1 MLINTDIHKKDID
14 TIADVLFNMALVL
27 YWSLS
32 IIWSSTAMA
41 LLTSRTYLL
50 GMAAVIA
57 ALMLREA
64 MHFAWIRR
72 YNWRDFLGL
81 VIVLMFGYIVD
92 RNETATIAAGYLLIF
107 ASRDRDY
114 KKIFRI
120 VILNTIAGIAVIYQ
134 ASMRGFIPY
143 ATWTEN
149 DTLRHAFGFVY
160 PLVIPAYLL
169 NIGIMTFAV
178 KEEKTEVWQMTL
190 LLFFAICTYRWCKAD
205 LSGGL
210 TLAVL
215 IAMVVTKIYPNILK
229 NQQVFWKWT
238 DRLAVIIYPLVAFL
252 SCLGAELYDGSVE
265 WMDKLNQMIGGRLS
279 LAHAALQNYE
289 IKFLGQEIW
298 FVGAGLDNTGHPV
311 NGAYNYVDNVYV
323 NLLLRYGVVFCII
336 ALVLIVLTM
345 NYCRVRHMRVLLWM
359 FSLMAIHGIFEDKIQ
374 TLYFNSLLL
383 IIGQALQHYHASK
396 KYT

>member
-1 MLINTDIHKKDID
+1 MLINTDIHKKYID
-14 TIADVLFNMALVL
+14 TIADVMFNMALVL

-41 LLTSRTYLL
+41 LVPSRVYLL
-50 GMAAVIA
+50 GMAMVIA
-57 ALMLREA
+57 VLMLREV
-64 MHFAWIRR
+64 MLFVWIRR
-72 YNWRDFLGL
+72 YNWRDYLGL
-81 VIVLMFGYIVD
+81 AIVLLFGYIVD

-134 ASMRGFIPY
+134 ASIHGFISY
-143 ATWTEN
+143 ATWTEKE
-149 DTLRHAFGFVY
+149 TLRHAFGFVY

-178 KEEKTEVWQMTL
+178 KEEKTEVWQMMV
-190 LLFFAICTYRWCKAD
+190 LLFFTICTYRWCKAD

-215 IAMVVTKIYPNILK
+215 IAIVVTKIYPNILRSQK
-229 NQQVFWKWT
+229 LFWKWT
-238 DRLAVIIYPLVAFL
+238 DRLAMIIYPLVAFF
-252 SCLGAELYDGSVE
+252 SYLGAKFYDGSIA

-279 LAHAALQNYE
+279 LAHAALHDYE
-289 IKFLGQEIW
+289 IKLLGQEIW
-298 FVGAGLDNTGHPV
+298 FVGSGLDNSGNPV
-311 NGAYNYVDNVYV
+311 NGNYNYVDNVYV

-336 ALVLIVLTM
+336 ALVLLVLTM
-345 NYCRVRHMRVLLWM
+345 DYCRIRRMRVMLWM
-359 FSLMAIHGIFEDKIQ
+359 FSLMAIHGIFEDKVQ

-383 IIGQALQHYHASK
+383 MIGQAVQNYHASK

>member
-1 MLINTDIHKKDID
+1 MLINTDIHKKYID
-14 TIADVLFNMALVL
+14 TIADVMFNMALVL

-41 LLTSRTYLL
+41 LVPSRVYLL
-50 GMAAVIA
+50 GMAIVIA
-57 ALMLREA
+57 VLMLREA

-72 YNWRDFLGL
+72 YNWRDFLGIA
-81 VIVLMFGYIVD
+81 IVLLFGYIVD

-134 ASMRGFIPY
+134 ASIHGFISY
-143 ATWTEN
+143 ATWTEKE
-149 DTLRHAFGFVY
+149 TLRHAFGFVY

-169 NIGIMTFAV
+169 NIGIMMFAV
-178 KEEKTEVWQMTL
+178 KEEKTEVWQMIL

-215 IAMVVTKIYPNILK
+215 IAMVVTKIYPNILRSQK
-229 NQQVFWKWT
+229 LFWKWT
-238 DRLAVIIYPLVAFL
+238 DRLAMIIYPLVAFF
-252 SCLGAELYDGSVE
+252 SYLGAKFYDGSIE

-279 LAHAALQNYE
+279 LAHAAFQNYE
-289 IKFLGQEIW
+289 IKLLGQEIW
-298 FVGAGLDNTGHPV
+298 FVGFGLDNAGNPV
-311 NGAYNYVDNVYV
+311 SGNYNYVDNVYV
-323 NLLLRYGVVFCII
+323 NLLLRYGVVFCVV
-336 ALVLIVLTM
+336 ALMLIVLTM

-359 FSLMAIHGIFEDKIQ
+359 FSLMAVHGIFEDKIQ

>member
-1 MLINTDIHKKDID
+1 MLINTDIHKKYVD
-14 TIADVLFNMALVL
+14 TITDMLFCMALVL

-32 IIWSSTAMA
+32 IVWSSTAMA
-41 LLTSRTYLL
+41 LLTSRVYLL
-50 GMAAVIA
+50 GMAIVIA
-57 ALMLREA
+57 VLMLREA
-64 MHFAWIRR
+64 MRFVWMRR

-81 VIVLMFGYIVD
+81 AIVLLFGYIVD

-114 KKIFRI
+114 KIIFRI
-120 VILNTIAGIAVIYQ
+120 VIVNTIVGIAVIYL
-134 ASMRGFIPY
+134 ASMRGYIPY

-178 KEEKTEVWQMTL
+178 KEEKTEVWQMIL
-190 LLFFAICTYRWCKAD
+190 LLFFTICTYRWCKAE

-215 IAMVVTKIYPNILK
+215 VAMAVTNSYPNILK
-229 NQQVFWKWT
+229 SQQVFWEWT

-252 SCLGAELYDGSVE
+252 SYLSAKFYDSSIA
-265 WMDKLNQMIGGRLS
+265 WMDRLNQMMGGRLS

-289 IKFLGQEIW
+289 IKLLGQEIW
-298 FVGAGLDNTGHPV
+298 FVGFGLDNMGNPV
-311 NGAYNYVDNVYV
+311 NGTYNYVDNAYV
-323 NLLLRYGVVFCII
+323 NLLLRYGVVFCVV

-383 IIGQALQHYHASK
+383 MIGQAVQHYHASK

>member
-1 MLINTDIHKKDID
+1 MLINTDIHKKYID
-14 TIADVLFNMALVL
+14 SIADSLLYMALVL
-27 YWSLS
+27 YCSLS
-32 IIWSSTAMA
+32 IVWSSTAMV
-41 LLTSRTYLL
+41 LLTSRVYLL
-50 GMAAVIA
+50 GMAVVIA
-57 ALMLREA
+57 VLMLREA
-64 MHFAWIRR
+64 MCFVWIRR
-72 YNWRDFLGL
+72 YNWRDVLGL
-81 VIVLMFGYIVD
+81 AIVLLFGYIVD

-107 ASRDRDY
+107 ASRDRNY

-120 VILNTIAGIAVIYQ
+120 VILNTIAEIAVIYL
-134 ASMRGFIPY
+134 ASIRGYIPY

-178 KEEKTEVWQMTL
+178 KEEKIEVWQMML
-190 LLFFAICTYRWCKAD
+190 LLFFTICTYRWCKAE

-229 NQQVFWKWT
+229 SQQLFWKWT

-252 SCLGAELYDGSVE
+252 SYLGAKFYDGSIV

-279 LAHAALQNYE
+279 LAHAALHDYE
-289 IKFLGQEIW
+289 IKLLGQEIW
-298 FVGAGLDNTGHPV
+298 FVGFGLDNAGNPV
-311 NGAYNYVDNVYV
+311 SGNYNYVDNAYV

-336 ALVLIVLTM
+336 ALFLLVLTM
-345 NYCRVRHMRVLLWM
+345 DYCRIRRMRVLLWM
-359 FSLMAIHGIFEDKIQ
+359 FSLMAVHGMFEDKVQ

-383 IIGQALQHYHASK
+383 MIGQAVQNYHASK

>member
-1 MLINTDIHKKDID
+1 MLINTDIHKKYID
-14 TIADVLFNMALVL
+14 TIADVMFNMALVL

-41 LLTSRTYLL
+41 LVPSRVYLL
-50 GMAAVIA
+50 GMAMVIA
-57 ALMLREA
+57 VLMLREV
-64 MHFAWIRR
+64 MLFVWIRR

-81 VIVLMFGYIVD
+81 VIVLLFGYIVD

-120 VILNTIAGIAVIYQ
+120 AILNTIAGIAVIYL

-149 DTLRHAFGFVY
+149 DTLRHSFGFVY

-178 KEEKTEVWQMTL
+178 KEEKTEVWQMML
-190 LLFFAICTYRWCKAD
+190 LLFFTICTYRWCKAD

-215 IAMVVTKIYPNILK
+215 IAMAVTNIYPNILK
-229 NQQVFWKWT
+229 SQRAFWKWT

-252 SCLGAELYDGSVE
+252 SYLEARFYDGSIA
-265 WMDKLNQMIGGRLS
+265 WMGKLNQMMGGRLS
-279 LAHAALQNYE
+279 LAHAALQDYE
-289 IKFLGQEIW
+289 IKLLGQEIW
-298 FVGAGLDNTGHPV
+298 FVGSGLDNSGNPV
-311 NGAYNYVDNVYV
+311 NGNYNYVDNVYV
-323 NLLLRYGVVFCII
+323 NLLLRYGVVFCIV
-336 ALVLIVLTM
+336 ALALLVLTIY
-345 NYCRVRHMRVLLWM
+345 YCRARRMRVLLWM
-359 FSLMAIHGIFEDKIQ
+359 FSLMAVHGMFEDKVQ

-383 IIGQALQHYHASK
+383 MIGQAVQNYHASK

>member
-1 MLINTDIHKKDID
+1 MLINTDIHKKYID
-14 TIADVLFNMALVL
+14 TIADAMFNMALVL

-41 LLTSRTYLL
+41 LVPSRVYLL
-50 GMAAVIA
+50 GMAMVIA
-57 ALMLREA
+57 VLMLREV
-64 MHFAWIRR
+64 MLFVWIRR

-81 VIVLMFGYIVD
+81 VIVLLFGYIVD

-134 ASMRGFIPY
+134 ASIHGFISN
-143 ATWTEN
+143 ATWTEKE
-149 DTLRHAFGFVY
+149 TLRHAFGFVY

-178 KEEKTEVWQMTL
+178 KEEKTEVWQMIL

-229 NQQVFWKWT
+229 SQQVFWKWT

-252 SCLGAELYDGSVE
+252 SCLGAELYDGSIE

-289 IKFLGQEIW
+289 IKLLGQEIW
-298 FVGAGLDNTGHPV
+298 FVGFGLDNAGNPV
-311 NGAYNYVDNVYV
+311 SGNYNYVDNVYV
-323 NLLLRYGVVFCII
+323 NLLLRYGIVFCVV
-336 ALVLIVLTM
+336 ALMLIVLTM

-359 FSLMAIHGIFEDKIQ
+359 FSLMAVHGIFEDKIQ

-383 IIGQALQHYHASK
+383 MIGQALQYYHASK

>member
-1 MLINTDIHKKDID
+1 MLITTDIHKNYID
-14 TIADVLFNMALVL
+14 TIVDMLFYIALVL

-32 IIWSSTAMA
+32 IVWSSTAMT
-41 LLTSRTYLL
+41 LLTSRVYLL
-50 GMAAVIA
+50 GMAMVIA
-57 ALMLREA
+57 VLMLREA
-64 MHFAWIRR
+64 MRFVWIRR
-72 YNWRDFLGL
+72 YNRRDVLGL
-81 VIVLMFGYIVD
+81 AIVLLFGYIVD

-107 ASRDRDY
+107 ASRAKDY

-120 VILNTIAGIAVIYQ
+120 VILDTIAGIAVIYL

-169 NIGIMTFAV
+169 NISIMTFAV
-178 KEEKTEVWQMTL
+178 KEEKMESWQMIL
-190 LLFFAICTYRWCKAD
+190 LLFFTICTYRWCKAD

-215 IAMVVTKIYPNILK
+215 IAMAVTNIYQNILK
-229 NQQVFWKWT
+229 SQWAFWKWI
-238 DRLAVIIYPLVAFL
+238 DRFAVIIYPLVAFL
-252 SCLGAELYDGSVE
+252 SYLGARFYDGSIA
-265 WMDKLNQMIGGRLS
+265 WMDKLNQMMGGRLS

-289 IKFLGQEIW
+289 IKLLGQEIW
-298 FVGAGLDNTGHPV
+298 FVGFGLDNAGNPV
-311 NGAYNYVDNVYV
+311 SGNYNYVDNAYV

-336 ALVLIVLTM
+336 ALALLVFTM
-345 NYCRVRHMRVLLWM
+345 NYCRIHRMRVLLWM
-359 FSLMAIHGIFEDKIQ
+359 FSLMAVHGIFEDKVQ

-383 IIGQALQHYHASK
+383 MIGQAVQNYHASK

>member
-14 TIADVLFNMALVL
+14 TIADVMFNMALVL

-41 LLTSRTYLL
+41 LMSSRIYLL
-50 GMAAVIA
+50 GMAMVIA
-57 ALMLREA
+57 VLMLREVIL
-64 MHFAWIRR
+64 FVWIRR
-72 YNWRDFLGL
+72 YNWRDFLGIA
-81 VIVLMFGYIVD
+81 IVLLFGYIVD
-92 RNETATIAAGYLLIF
+92 QNETATIAAGYLLMF

-120 VILNTIAGIAVIYQ
+120 VILNTTAGIAVIYL
-134 ASMRGFIPY
+134 ASMLGFIPY

-169 NIGIMTFAV
+169 NIGIMTFSV
-178 KEEKTEVWQMTL
+178 KEEKTEVWQMML
-190 LLFFAICTYRWCKAD
+190 LLFFTICTYRWCKAD

-215 IAMVVTKIYPNILK
+215 IAMTVTNSCPNILK
-229 NQQVFWKWT
+229 SQQVFWKWT

-252 SCLGAELYDGSVE
+252 SNLGAKFYDSSIE
-265 WMDKLNQMIGGRLS
+265 WMDKLNQMMGGRLS

-289 IKFLGQEIW
+289 IKLLGQEIW
-298 FVGAGLDNTGHPV
+298 FVGSGLDNSGNSV
-311 NGAYNYVDNVYV
+311 NGIYNYVDNVYV
-323 NLLLRYGVVFCII
+323 NLLLRYGVVFCVI

-345 NYCRVRHMRVLLWM
+345 NYCRVRHMRVILWM
-359 FSLMAIHGIFEDKIQ
+359 FSLMAVHGIFEDKIQ

-383 IIGQALQHYHASK
+383 VIGQAVQHYHASK

>member
-1 MLINTDIHKKDID
+1 MLINVDTYKKYID
-14 TIADVLFNMALVL
+14 TIVDVLFNMALVL

-41 LLTSRTYLL
+41 LVPSRVYLL
-50 GMAAVIA
+50 GMAMVIA
-57 ALMLREA
+57 VLMLREV
-64 MHFAWIRR
+64 MMFVWTRR
-72 YNWRDFLGL
+72 YNWRDYLGL
-81 VIVLMFGYIVD
+81 AIVLLFGYIVD

-178 KEEKTEVWQMTL
+178 KEEKTEVWQMIL
-190 LLFFAICTYRWCKAD
+190 LLFFTICTYRWCKAD

-215 IAMVVTKIYPNILK
+215 VAMAVTHSFPKILK
-229 NQQVFWKWT
+229 SQQFFWKWT
-238 DRLAVIIYPLVAFL
+238 DQLAVIIYPLLAVL
-252 SCLGAELYDGSVE
+252 SYLGARFYDGSIA
-265 WMDKLNQMIGGRLS
+265 WMGKLNQMMGGRLS
-279 LAHAALQNYE
+279 LAHAALQDYE

-345 NYCRVRHMRVLLWM
+345 DYCRIRRMRVMLWM
-359 FSLMAIHGIFEDKIQ
+359 FSLMAIHGIFEDKVQ

-383 IIGQALQHYHASK
+383 MIGQAVQNYHASK

>member
-1 MLINTDIHKKDID
+1 M
-14 TIADVLFNMALVL
+14 IADMLFDMALVL

-32 IIWSSTAMA
+32 IAWSSTAMA
-41 LLTSRTYLL
+41 LLTSRVYLL
-50 GMAAVIA
+50 GMAIVIA
-57 ALMLREA
+57 VLMLREA
-64 MHFAWIRR
+64 MRFVWIRR
-72 YNWRDFLGL
+72 YNWRDVLGL
-81 VIVLMFGYIVD
+81 TIVLLFGYIVD

-107 ASRDRDY
+107 TSRDKDY

-120 VILNTIAGIAVIYQ
+120 VILNSIAGIAVIYL

-178 KEEKTEVWQMTL
+178 KEEKIEVWQMML
-190 LLFFAICTYRWCKAD
+190 LLFFTICTYRWCKAD

-215 IAMVVTKIYPNILK
+215 IAMTVIRRYPNILK
-229 NQQVFWKWT
+229 TQHAFWKWT
-238 DRLAVIIYPLVAFL
+238 DRLAVMIYPIIAFL
-252 SCLGAELYDGSVE
+252 SCLGAEFYDNSIKWMRKLDLLSGS
-265 WMDKLNQMIGGRLS
+265 RLS
-279 LAHAALQNYE
+279 LAHVAFQNYE
-289 IKFLGQEIW
+289 IKLWGQEIW
-298 FVGAGLDNTGHPV
+298 FVGAGLDNMGNPV
-311 NGAYNYVDNVYV
+311 NGSYNYVDNAYV

-336 ALVLIVLTM
+336 ALALLVLTM
-345 NYCRVRHMRVLLWM
+345 NYCRIRRMRVLLWM
-359 FSLMAIHGIFEDKIQ
+359 FSLMAVHGIFEDKVQ

-383 IIGQALQHYHASK
+383 MIGQAVQNYHASK
-396 KYT
+396 KYS